1 MAVSPPI
8 VRRTMSWGIWNVVRL
23 MMKGLL
29 LTLTRWQR
37 SNNETPMP
45 EGPMIL
51 VCNHLSWIDAFVLMP
66 CLSRR
71 ISFMAKMDERLFTLP
86 RNMLF
91 RSLGAFSP
99 SRGRQRRAYQ
109 VLGMDRA
116 IGIFPEGLS
125 NSCARLRRGNRGAA
139 HIALHTGAPILP
151 VAITGTEKLKHINI
165 FRRPE
170 ITVTIGQPFYLSA
183 PKGRVTSARLSE
195 ATDSIM
201 THIAALLPE
210 SYRGVYSDHTESL

>member
-1 MAVSPPI
+1 MECCQAHDEGIFVDI
-8 VRRTMSWGIWNVVRL
+8 V
-23 MMKGLL
+23 
-29 LTLTRWQR
+29 TRWQI
-37 SNNETPMP
+37 SNSETRMP
-45 EGPMIL
+45 EGPLIL
-51 VCNHLSWIDAFVLMP
+51 VCNHLSWVDAFVLMP
-66 CLSRR
+66 GLSRR
-71 ISFMAKMDERLFTLP
+71 ISFMAKMDERLLALP

-99 SRGRQRRAYQ
+99 SRGRQHRAYQ
-109 VLGMDRA
+109 VIGMDGA

-165 FRRPE
+165 FHRPE
-170 ITVTIGQPFYLSA
+170 ITVTIGRSFYLPA

-210 SYRGVYSDHTESL
+210 SYRGAYGDHAEFLPSR